1 MSNIKYPAYVGKAYL
16 FKLAI
21 PIFFSNLVIPL
32 VSIVDTAL
40 MGHLSNQSYLAATA
54 IASTVITMIFWS
66 FGFLRMGTVGLVSQ
80 ALGKGDYREI
90 VSSLI
95 RGLII
100 AIILATLIIIL
111 KNQILIAIKF
121 FFKPSDGIFN
131 LISNY
136 ISVRVFSAPAELIIY
151 VLTGFFL
158 GLQKTKISSLLV
170 SLFCI
175 LNILL
180 SIYFVQFLDLNII
193 GVALGTLVAAYLS
206 VISFILYT
214 HFFIVKKFKIIPRI
228 NKNLFTRKK
237 IFKLFNIDVDIFIRT
252 ILLTFSFVWI
262 QYLSSKLGENYL
274 AANTILLQF
283 IVISAFFLDAYAFA
297 TEGVVGYSIG
307 RRVKKSFL
315 SNVKSSIEISFI
327 TSICISFIYIIFG
340 KNIINL
346 LTDLEVIRFLTYGF
360 LFWIVAIPPIASF
373 CYQLDGIFVGAS
385 QTSQMRNAMIV
396 SVAIYI
402 PTSLY
407 FFEVISNHGIW
418 LSLLIF
424 MILRSLSLKFYFN
437 SILKRF

>member
-1 MSNIKYPAYVGKAYL
+1 M
-16 FKLAI
+16 
-21 PIFFSNLVIPL
+21 
-32 VSIVDTAL
+32 
-40 MGHLSNQSYLAATA
+40 
-54 IASTVITMIFWS
+54 
-66 FGFLRMGTVGLVSQ
+66 
-80 ALGKGDYREI
+80 
-90 VSSLI
+90 
-95 RGLII
+95 
-100 AIILATLIIIL
+100 
-111 KNQILIAIKF
+111 
-121 FFKPSDGIFN
+121 
-131 LISNY
+131 
-136 ISVRVFSAPAELIIY
+136 
-151 VLTGFFL
+151 
-158 GLQKTKISSLLV
+158 
-170 SLFCI
+170 
-175 LNILL
+175 
-180 SIYFVQFLDLNII
+180 
-193 GVALGTLVAAYLS
+193 
-206 VISFILYT
+206 
-214 HFFIVKKFKIIPRI
+214 
-228 NKNLFTRKK
+228 KK
-237 IFKLFNIDVDIFIRT
+237 ILKLFNINFDIFIRT